1 MNGLFGPASLR
12 RALREGPARFG
23 ARLAAA
29 IFLLDQATKLF
40 VLFVIDIEMR
50 EPIRLLPFFDLV
62 MVWNRGISYGMFQ
75 QENEFGRWALVAISI
90 AASIGIGAW
99 MLRAESRRLAFALAL
114 LLGGALGNLVDR
126 IVYGAVAD
134 FIHLHWGDWSW
145 YVFNIA
151 DAAIVAGVVLLLYD
165 SFRGEKGGDNEA

>member
-1 MNGLFGPASLR
+1 MNGAFGPAAIR
-12 RALREGPARFG
+12 RALGEGPARFG

-29 IFLLDQATKLF
+29 VFLLDQATKLF

-50 EPIRLLPFFDLV
+50 EPIRILPFFDLV

-75 QENEFGRWALVAISI
+75 QEHELGRWALVALSV
-90 AASIGIGAW
+90 AASIGIGVW
-99 MLRAESRRLAFALAL
+99 MLRAETRRLATALAL

-126 IVYGAVAD
+126 VAYGAVAD
-134 FIHLHWGDWSW
+134 FVHLHWGDWSW
-145 YVFNIA
+145 YVFNVA

-165 SFRGEKGGDNEA
+165 SFRGEKSGSAEA